1 MTLPT
6 ERGPGDSRLRLIRG
20 RMPTVALRVALV
32 TIVLSAI
39 LAHILENGASPGAVG
54 IIAVLGHLFA
64 VVAAG
69 GLLAF
74 ATATG
79 RAILRSMPSVGEG
92 ACGELVLATAL
103 GLGATSAAVLGI
115 AVVLGP
121 SAWALWGGLAILA
134 VATRRELAALPH
146 LVGAAF
152 KEALTAY
159 PPGLARR
166 IGMALVVAMGLVC
179 LCLALLP
186 PTGYDA
192 LAYHLQVPRQW
203 LANGTVF
210 LPEDN
215 YHTAF
220 IGVNQLLYLPL
231 LAAGVPSATQVLNVM
246 QALLLG
252 LGVFAL
258 GKRVGG
264 PAVGSLSALI
274 LFGSPIVL
282 IASVLPMVDVPLTL
296 ILVAATLAMV
306 EALDAPA
313 DHRWL
318 LLAGTL
324 LGVGF
329 GVKYLALAYAAA
341 LAPIGIVALHWAA
354 SGSPGR
360 AAGLAASVGLCFLLA
375 ASPWIAKNTLMFGNP
390 VFPYLSAPRVEPWL
404 RPLYPALRPVG
415 VDTALF
421 SVHNE
426 MRKAVTPTRLF
437 LHPEQLEADVDR
449 HDSAPYLPLVLV
461 PLALLLPERRRIAP
475 VLLPALGYVALLL
488 AYSPYTSIRYLM
500 PMLPG
505 LSIAL
510 AVLCVAMA
518 RRLSRLT
525 RAVAGVTMLVLALPV
540 PLALITRAQWKQAI
554 PHVMGLVSDR
564 AVLDGYWDTSD
575 YMDVVRWTDSHAPA
589 GAPVILLFEGRG
601 FYFRSTVY
609 EDILLRNWAY
619 LSQFANDGS
628 CLAAT
633 GARFMILNDDGR
645 RYFLSRGVKPEALQ
659 WDKFQ
664 AFRERCLDLRYQ
676 NAKFEVFALKPT
688 G

>member
-1 MTLPT
+1 
-6 ERGPGDSRLRLIRG
+6 
-20 RMPTVALRVALV
+20 
-32 TIVLSAI
+32 
-39 LAHILENGASPGAVG
+39 
-54 IIAVLGHLFA
+54 
-64 VVAAG
+64 
-69 GLLAF
+69 
-74 ATATG
+74 
-79 RAILRSMPSVGEG
+79 
-92 ACGELVLATAL
+92 
-103 GLGATSAAVLGI
+103 
-115 AVVLGP
+115 
-121 SAWALWGGLAILA
+121 
-134 VATRRELAALPH
+134 
-146 LVGAAF
+146 
-152 KEALTAY
+152 
-159 PPGLARR
+159 
-166 IGMALVVAMGLVC
+166 
-179 LCLALLP
+179 
-186 PTGYDA
+186 
-192 LAYHLQVPRQW
+192 
-203 LANGTVF
+203 
-210 LPEDN
+210 
-215 YHTAF
+215 
-220 IGVNQLLYLPL
+220 
-231 LAAGVPSATQVLNVM
+231 VLNLM

-252 LGVFAL
+252 LGIFAL

-264 PAVGSLSALI
+264 PAVGALSALI
-274 LFGSPIVL
+274 LYGSPIVL
-282 IASVLPMVDVPLTL
+282 ITGVLPMVDVPLTL
-296 ILVAATLAMV
+296 VLVAATLAMV

-341 LAPIGIVALHWAA
+341 LAPIGIVALHRAA
-354 SGSPGR
+354 SGSPER
-360 AAGLAASVGLCFLLA
+360 ATGLAASVGLCFLLA

-575 YMDVVRWTDSHAPA
+575 YMDVVRWTDAHAPA

-619 LSQFANDGS
+619 LSEVANDGS